1 MITRD
6 MIKALTNSKTYFKGF
21 DIYRSGWMIQEFS
34 VDIDGDNHGIRALAA
49 GSYDNIYQ
57 VEIDYNHEDDRLGE
71 VYCECPAFSSY
82 PGLCKHCVAALL
94 EYEAYLNRQIRI
106 EEHIKNNPKT
116 KLAPVDKGRQT
127 TWEIR
132 QILDRRMAAMTA
144 PIRFKELYG
153 KVELEPQLQ
162 CKEEEVSVDF
172 KIGCGHLYVLK
183 DIFEF
188 AERMKKREQYSYGKK
203 LEMVHTMEVF
213 TEESRK
219 VAEYITEWAKRN
231 GKYYQQTQY
240 YYSYG
245 YATTHQKL
253 RSIPMDGRGLEEFLK
268 IYGKR
273 KIKVR
278 GEGNSSQLCEIVEDT
293 PRRILKIT
301 GVMNGIE
308 ISEDSVLGY
317 EGKDYTVYFQDGC
330 IYKAPN
336 VRASVVEDFC
346 ASVEKTVNR
355 TVFIRRDDLPM
366 FCREFLPE
374 LKKCFV
380 CLKDN
385 FDETEYEMSQAEFEI
400 YLDAP
405 QKDFIVCRVMAV
417 YGDEKYNIYD
427 KENKKNARDMV
438 AELGMEQIVSPYFNA
453 FNPITLELVAA
464 ESEELLYGLLADGIP
479 AMQELAEVFVSDA
492 LKRIQVHKAPKV
504 QVGVS
509 LSGDL
514 LALKLVSEEIS
525 QEDLLEILSKYNKK
539 KKYYR
544 LKSGEFVNLEDEGI
558 EVLHE
563 LREALQLKDE
573 ELQQGNILLPRFRA
587 VYLDEAL
594 REKQGLPVVKNKEF
608 RALVRNMKTVE
619 DNDFEV
625 PESLNTVLRE
635 YQKKGFLWIKT
646 LKNNGFGGI
655 LADDMGLGKTLQVI
669 TFLLSEFEERAA
681 GENRRSLIVTPA
693 SLVYNWQ
700 NEIEKFAPSLQ
711 TMIVEGNAAQ
721 RKAQIQGSGEGEI
734 LITSYELL
742 KRDVEYYQEISFYC
756 QIIDE
761 AQYIKNHN
769 TKAAKAVKAVPSGFR
784 LALTGTPMENR
795 LSELWSIFDYL
806 MPGFL
811 YSYQNFRSELEVPI
825 VQNQEEAAVERL
837 QKMLRPFIMRRLKK
851 DVLKD
856 LPDKLEKHM
865 YARFDGEQEAL
876 YNAHV
881 KRLMITLDKQSEE
894 EFKTSKIQILSEFTK
909 LRQLCCHP
917 GLLYEDYKANSAKT
931 DMCMELIENAVS
943 GGHKVLLFSQF
954 TSMLS
959 VIQERLLQ
967 AGVSYYTLTGATG
980 KKMRSHLVKA
990 FEEDDTSVFC
1000 ISLKA
1005 GGTGLNLTAADIVIH
1020 YDPWWNLAVQNQAT
1034 DRAHRIGQKHVVTV
1048 YKLVAKGTIEENI
1061 VKLQERKRELTEQ
1074 VLEGAGLSEGSF
1086 SKEELAELLRVH

>member
-6 MIKALTNSKTYFKGF
+6 IIKSLSNSKTYFKGF
-21 DIYRSGWMIQEFS
+21 DIYKSGWMIDEFS
-34 VDIDGDNHGIRALAA
+34 VDEEADYDEIRAVVA
-49 GSYDNIYQ
+49 GSYDNEYE
-57 VEIDYNHEDDRLGE
+57 VEIEYNSLSDEIGDI
-71 VYCECPAFSSY
+71 YCECPAFSSY
-82 PGLCKHCVAALL
+82 TGICKHCAAVLL
-94 EYEAYLNRQIRI
+94 EYEEYLNRRTVIQ
-106 EEHIKNNPKT
+106 EHIKRNPQT
-116 KLAPVDKGRQT
+116 KMTPEKRERQT
-127 TWEIR
+127 TSVIQQMLR
-132 QILDRRMAAMTA
+132 RRMALMTA
-144 PIRFKELYG
+144 PVRYRELYG
-153 KVELEPQLQ
+153 KVELEPSLI
-162 CKEEEVSVDF
+162 CHEKEVKVGF
-172 KIGCGHLYVLK
+172 KIGAGQMYVLK

-188 AERMKKREQYSYGKK
+188 AARMEKREEYSYGKK
-203 LEMVHTMEVF
+203 LQMIHTPEVF
-213 TEESRK
+213 SENSRK
-219 VAEYITEWAKRN
+219 IAEYIVEWAEQN
-231 GKYYQQTQY
+231 GKLYQQTQY
-240 YYSYG
+240 YYGYG
-245 YATTHQKL
+245 YGTTHQKL
-253 RSIPMDGRGLEEFLK
+253 REISLDGRELEAFLEVFQEKRLKVSLDAGGEQVWQIVKGSPQRVLK
-268 IYGKR
+268 I
-273 KIKVR
+273 
-278 GEGNSSQLCEIVEDT
+278 N
-293 PRRILKIT
+293 

-308 ISEDSVLGY
+308 VTVDSPLKY
-317 EGKDYTVYFQDGC
+317 EGKDYTIYFQDGC
-330 IYKAPN
+330 IYKAPPVN
-336 VRASVVEDFC
+336 VPVVQEFC
-346 ASVEKTVNR
+346 NTMAQTTNH
-355 TVFIRRDDLPM
+355 TVFIRRDDLPV

-374 LKKCFV
+374 LNKQFL
-380 CLKDN
+380 CLKEN
-385 FDETEYEMSQAEFEI
+385 FDETEYEMSQAEFRI

-405 QKDFIVCRVMAV
+405 QKDFITCKAMAV
-417 YGDEKYNIYD
+417 YGEDSYNIFD
-427 KENKKNARDMV
+427 RENKENARDLV
-438 AELGMEQIVSPYFNA
+438 AELGIEQIISPYFNA
-453 FNPITLELVAA
+453 FNPTTMELVAA
-464 ESEELLYGLLADGIP
+464 ESEELLYGLLAEGIP
-479 AMQELAEVFVSDA
+479 VMQGVAEVFVSEA
-492 LKRIQVHKAPKV
+492 LKRMQVRTAPKI

-514 LALKLVSEEIS
+514 LELKLVAEDMR
-525 QEDLLEILSKYNKK
+525 QEDLLEILSRYNKK

-563 LREALQLKDE
+563 LREALQLRDS
-573 ELQQGNILLPRFRA
+573 ELTQGDILLPKFRA
-587 VYLDEAL
+587 IYLDEAL
-594 REKQGLPVVKNKEF
+594 KEKRAVPVEKDKGF

-625 PESLNTVLRE
+625 PEILNGILRE

-646 LKNNGFGGI
+646 LRNNGFGGI

-669 TFLLSEFEERAA
+669 TFLVSEFEEASA

-700 NEIEKFAPSLQ
+700 SEIEKFAPGLP
-711 TMIVEGNAAQ
+711 TVIIAGTAVE
-721 RKAQIQGSGEGEI
+721 RREQIKEAGEREI

-742 KRDVEYYQEISFYC
+742 KRDIEYYQGIPFYC

-769 TKAAKAVKAVPSGFR
+769 TKAAKAVKSVSSGFR

-811 YSYQNFRSELEVPI
+811 YSYQEFRSSLEVPI

-837 QKMLRPFIMRRLKK
+837 QKMLRPFIIRRLKK

-865 YARFDGEQEAL
+865 MARFEGEQERL
-876 YNAHV
+876 YDAHV
-881 KRLMITLDKQSEE
+881 KRLMLILDKQSEE
-894 EFKTSKIQILSEFTK
+894 EFKTSKIQILSELTK

-917 GLLYEDYKANSAKT
+917 GLLYEDYKAGSAKT
-931 DMCMELIENAVS
+931 EMCMELIENAVS

-954 TSMLS
+954 TSMLA
-959 VIQERLLQ
+959 VIQERLSQ
-967 AGVSYYTLTGATG
+967 AGISYYTLTGATG

-990 FEEDDTSVFC
+990 FEEDETSVFC

-1034 DRAHRIGQKHVVTV
+1034 DRAHRIGQKNVVTV
-1048 YKLVAKGTIEENI
+1048 YKLIAKGTIEENI

-1086 SKEELAELLRVH
+1086 SREELIELLQGH